1 MPYTVFRIRVAAAP
15 AAIWAALLDDLG
27 EQIGED
33 LGIESIASGQR
44 DACSWKRTETTPDN
58 GAVQE
63 FSANVKDMKI
73 ICSLVERSRYE
84 GTKVTQIVAP
94 HWRDP
99 DRRPTLSASL
109 TWLSLDS
116 TGEAPDMR
124 KYLRDE
130 LERLKRIA
138 EMKTQREALL

>member
-15 AAIWAALLDDLG
+15 ATIWAALLDDLG
-27 EQIGED
+27 DQIGED
-33 LGIESIASGQR
+33 LGIDSIATGQR
-44 DACSWKRTETTPDN
+44 DACSWKRTGTTLDD

-63 FSANVKDMKI
+63 FSANVKDMQI

-84 GTKVTQIVAP
+84 GTKVTRIVAP

-116 TGEAPDMR
+116 RGEAPDMR
-124 KYLRDE
+124 KCLRDE
-130 LERLKRIA
+130 LERLKRVA
-138 EMKTQREALL
+138 EQKTRREAAL